1 MSEINKRK
9 IKNFKNNKRGLL
21 SLYILLIILIITLPA
36 EFIANDKPLLI
47 NYDGKIYLPIFKDY
61 VETTFGGDFET
72 NTDYKDPYVIEL
84 IENKGWMIWPI
95 IPFSYQTVNY
105 NLDLGMIWNHQ
116 ADFLSINNLEV

>member
-9 IKNFKNNKRGLL
+9 IKNFKNNKRGLF
-21 SLYILLIILIITLPA
+21 SLYVLLIILIITLPA

-84 IENKGWMIWPI
+84 IEN
-95 IPFSYQTVNY
+95 
-105 NLDLGMIWNHQ
+105 
-116 ADFLSINNLEV
+116 